1 MLASASAL
9 FVMLRVLPP
18 ALPSIVFDLNVLGNT
33 CSFLLFSILSF
44 QVATRTLLPIL
55 LLIASLALYLYM
67 LTSVHTFELPCL
79 NLQRLQPGCT
89 GRIGEV
95 SFRAML
101 LFRRGP
107 SWATPLIGDAFLRAM
122 PQRGNDSSGQPVD
135 FSSLG
140 PLRGPTMR

>member
-1 MLASASAL
+1 MLASASAF
-9 FVMLRVLPP
+9 FVMLR
-18 ALPSIVFDLNVLGNT
+18 ALPSALASIVFDLNSLGST

-44 QVATRTLLPIL
+44 QVATRTLLPIP

-67 LTSVHTFELPCL
+67 LTSVHTFELPFL

-89 GRIGEV
+89 SKIGEV

-107 SWATPLIGDAFLRAM
+107 SWATPIFGDTFLGRCLSEAM
-122 PQRGNDSSGQPVD
+122 TRGANLLT
-135 FSSLG
+135 SL
-140 PLRGPTMR
+140 PWIP